1 MIELSP
7 WFRLFIK
14 TLIIPIHSY
23 HTLQE
28 KGLHL
33 FATDLHRGSD
43 ITPTKRHQFHFWGN
57 ESPASDGPP
66 IHSFSP
72 MTTRSTAD
80 LEFLRIVIRSL
91 RYCSTVIA
99 DTISISDETASL
111 HFGRTSK
118 RIEMVPAV
126 VVLLVPK
133 IAALSIASKE
143 SFPFVSLE
151 LSLL

>member
-1 MIELSP
+1 MAHP
-7 WFRLFIK
+7 
-14 TLIIPIHSY
+14 P
-23 HTLQE
+23 
-28 KGLHL
+28 
-33 FATDLHRGSD
+33 
-43 ITPTKRHQFHFWGN
+43 RHG
-57 ESPASDGPP
+57 

-91 RYCSTVIA
+91 RYWSTVIA
-99 DTISISDETASL
+99 DTISISDETASY
-111 HFGRTSK
+111 FGRTSK
-118 RIEMVPAV
+118 RIEVVPAV

-143 SFPFVSLE
+143 SFPFASLE